1 MSSEGLQQNFIWFV
15 QNKCKEVAK
24 DFNKRLC
31 CEKCRFSTKDIELFE
46 RHVANHEEVT
56 FTCTLC
62 NHVSYSRVESQRHSV
77 THKGAFPYRCNWCPY
92 GAVRRDYMVKHI
104 QRIHGKP
111 ASGSFTTNF
120 ALPTAKGE
128 HLAQQQTAD
137 LCPATSRTLTEPVQN
152 VNLSHTA
159 GNVFSVLP
167 SASQP
172 RTTAPYLVVGPVEQ
186 TTSNQTHVISN
197 TTAQS
202 VTSATCILPV
212 TKAVGTPYSV
222 ASTSHTMSKAQT
234 HGIINPPNFAKNEV
248 LFRLGGKISAG
259 IAPTLS
265 AIPRVHVSV
274 PADRTSQQKVGPTAE
289 KTVIQSK
296 TATNNQVIC
305 LSADHSVPQNTF
317 VQSQAGPTA
326 EKTVIQSN
334 TFANSQV
341 ICLSANHGI
350 QQKPMFQSQVGA
362 TMEKIILQSKA
373 APNNVIDLEA
383 GNNTHLKTLLNNPV
397 ALLGQRDLEA
407 RNVPANLLAQR
418 TANSGVARNIPV
430 AHAVQRSAPTGPY
443 PSSPVERFGQGA
455 PSFTNRRKTRPN
467 ILVKTH
473 PNVLV
478 KPPEKLPPSTQSNMQ
493 VEMLSTLNQPIQH
506 NKPLTVSC
514 PEEITIPAGCLV
526 ELVEVKNGA
535 GGRELELRVVP
546 QQPSGPQLGGSKCT
560 TVDSSRLSFKCKVAT
575 DDRQQR
581 SSSQTN
587 ILPEPRFKGVHRKEP
602 STVTVD
608 LNVKDEPDVIE
619 QVTCSK
625 ITVTPTPGPLSGRF
639 HGVSRSVASESHK
652 VTQQPSTGHK
662 NTAKAT
668 DLVTQVQPVH
678 IRGHTMPKSAGNK
691 NAAVKDLGCNPNS
704 LQTSKRNKHGNVEP
718 NGQGFPVISSV
729 FSLCPSPNAAP
740 TGIRTKVG
748 VLGEPAVGVQA
759 SRDSGSKG
767 SVENFNNSV
776 VCRKDLKTEEDT
788 RLLTDNIQK
797 PGQKLKKR
805 KECVLEDTKV
815 PAKFDNDNKSFQP
828 SLNVLKSTTIPEV
841 CGPSADA
848 LRTAAFPDQ
857 LKGEKL
863 LSESIFSTPSSSLLE
878 NSFPE
883 QREGQLTLAM
893 NPTVALP
900 RIPSLDFYSLLE
912 SAKIVPEK
920 AVSEESITARP
931 VLCCTSNQQN
941 MQGRAIKLILKRKR
955 SETENKDLGQ
965 DQHPFLASF
974 HIQPSSKKRKKEKK
988 RKKKHKSSKA
998 TLKRHEVLVNGK
1010 VRKLWLTPLKEDQLV
1025 KGPAPNQPVVVLN
1038 HPNPLFQV
1046 DNVSVQD
1053 YGWVACS
1060 PSPHTQPETTPDKLV
1075 NQCPSLKM
1083 KLKKVEGQTYQVT
1096 ELVLKGVSER
1106 TIA

>member
-1 MSSEGLQQNFIWFV
+1 
-15 QNKCKEVAK
+15 
-24 DFNKRLC
+24 
-31 CEKCRFSTKDIELFE
+31 
-46 RHVANHEEVT
+46 
-56 FTCTLC
+56 
-62 NHVSYSRVESQRHSV
+62 
-77 THKGAFPYRCNWCPY
+77 
-92 GAVRRDYMVKHI
+92 MVKHI

-111 ASGSFTTNF
+111 ASGSFTTNC
-120 ALPTAKGE
+120 ALPAAKGE
-128 HLAQQQTAD
+128 HLAQQQTTD

-152 VNLSHTA
+152 VNVSHTV
-159 GNVFSVLP
+159 GNVFNVFP

-186 TTSNQTHVISN
+186 TTGNQTHVISN

-202 VTSATCILPV
+202 VTSTTCILPV
-212 TKAVGTPYSV
+212 AKAVGTPYSV

-248 LFRLGGKISAG
+248 LFRLGGKLSAG

-274 PADRTSQQKVGPTAE
+274 PADRTTQQKVGSTTE

-296 TATNNQVIC
+296 TATNSQVIC
-305 LSADHSVPQNTF
+305 LSADRTVQQNTL
-317 VQSQAGPTA
+317 VQSQAGSTS

-334 TFANSQV
+334 IFANSQV

-350 QQKPMFQSQVGA
+350 QQKPMYQNQVGT

-373 APNNVIDLEA
+373 APKNVIDLEA

-407 RNVPANLLAQR
+407 RNVQANLLAQR
-418 TANSGVARNIPV
+418 SANSGVARNIPV
-430 AHAVQRSAPTGPY
+430 AHAVQRSAPSGPH
-443 PSSPVERFGQGA
+443 PSSPIERFGQGA
-455 PSFTNRRKTRPN
+455 PSFTHGTQNAEKTNRRKTRPN
-467 ILVKTH
+467 ILVK
-473 PNVLV
+473 
-478 KPPEKLPPSTQSNMQ
+478 PPEKLAPSTQSSMQ
-493 VEMLSTLNQPIQH
+493 VELLSPLNQPIQH

-546 QQPSGPQLGGSKCT
+546 QQPSGPQLGISKCT

-575 DDRQQR
+575 DDRQPR

-587 ILPEPRFKGVHRKEP
+587 TIPEPRFKRVPRKEP
-602 STVTVD
+602 TTVIVD
-608 LNVKDEPDVIE
+608 LDVKDEPEVIE
-619 QVTCSK
+619 QVACPK

-639 HGVSRSVASESHK
+639 RGVSRSVASESYK

-662 NTAKAT
+662 NTAMAT
-668 DLVTQVQPVH
+668 DPVNQIQPVH
-678 IRGHTMPKSAGNK
+678 VRGRTMPKSAGNK
-691 NAAVKDLGCNPNS
+691 NAAVKDLGSNPNS
-704 LQTSKRNKHGNVEP
+704 LQTSEHNKHGNVEP

-729 FSLCPSPNAAP
+729 FSLCPSPDAAP

-797 PGQKLKKR
+797 PGQKLRKR
-805 KECVLEDTKV
+805 KECILEDSKV
-815 PAKFDNDNKSFQP
+815 PAKFDNDDKSFQT
-828 SLNVLKSTTIPEV
+828 SLNVLKSTIIPEM

-848 LRTAAFPDQ
+848 LRIAAFPDPLQ
-857 LKGEKL
+857 GEKR
-863 LSESIFSTPSSSLLE
+863 LSESNLSTPSRSLSE
-878 NSFPE
+878 NSLPA

-941 MQGRAIKLILKRKR
+941 MPGRAIKLILKRKR

-965 DQHPFLASF
+965 DQQPFLASF

-988 RKKKHKSSKA
+988 SKKKRKSSKA
-998 TLKRHEVLVNGK
+998 MLKRHEVLVNGK
-1010 VRKLWLTPLKEDQLV
+1010 IRKLWLTPLKEDQLV

-1060 PSPHTQPETTPDKLV
+1060 SSPHNQPETTPDKLV
-1075 NQCPSLKM
+1075 TQCPSFKM

-1106 TIA
+1106 TIV